1 MKVLY
6 PSAQGPQA
14 RVEVVPRIPI
24 RQSIMAPDGT
34 VIRVPINPAAPDS
47 HTIIATLQF
56 VVDQF
61 GRDPRIRQKALTLI
75 SSLANNDVLRNAYTL
90 LRWVASR
97 MTYLADPD
105 GGEFVQTPIVLLRQI
120 EAKGNAYGDCDDHVV
135 LLGALLVSIGI
146 PAEVVGVKI
155 FGSPYYNHVVVQ
167 FPCNGR
173 MVTMDPCAKNA
184 PPPEY
189 RERLVAR

>member
-6 PSAQGPQA
+6 PSERPQE
-14 RVEVVPRIPI
+14 RVEVVQRIPI
-24 RQSIMAPDGT
+24 RSSIMAPDGT

-61 GRDPRIRQKALTLI
+61 GRDPRVRQKALTLV
-75 SSLANNDVLRNAYTL
+75 SSIANNDVERNARTIF
-90 LRWVASR
+90 RWVVNR
-97 MTYLADPD
+97 MVYLADPD

-120 EAKGNAYGDCDDHVV
+120 ADKGNAYGDCDDHVV

-155 FGSPYYNHVVVQ
+155 FGSPYYNHVVIQ
-167 FPCNGR
+167 FLHNGR
-173 MVTMDPCAKNA
+173 MITMDPCAKNA
-184 PPPEY
+184 PPPQY
-189 RERLVAR
+189 GERLVAR